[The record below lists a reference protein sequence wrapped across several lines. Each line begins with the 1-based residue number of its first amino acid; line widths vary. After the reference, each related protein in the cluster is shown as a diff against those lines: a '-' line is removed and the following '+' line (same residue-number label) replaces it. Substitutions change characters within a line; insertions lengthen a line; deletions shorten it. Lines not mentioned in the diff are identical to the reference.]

1 MTSSVILA
9 YAIALAPRSRPFTR
23 KKEKQARRSWRG
35 TTAPPSLIFPARRTV
50 YVYLHKMA
58 SRRNF

>member
-1 MTSSVILA
+1 MSSVISA
-9 YAIALAPRSRPFTR
+9 CAIAHARARPLHVKGKTSP
-23 KKEKQARRSWRG
+23 AAGWRG
-35 TTAPPSLIFPARRTV
+35 ITAPPSLIFPARRTV